1 LPSAQRQWSPP
12 ESARVSVTW
21 QDWRSSIYGEE
32 LLMKSSIRKWIR
44 MCVLGTTM
52 APFSAIAA
60 DPPRTDAVPSMS
72 MTADG
77 ATHIA
82 NVDLAVPTTLSPEAH
97 KAFLDY
103 FARGGDPIM
112 TGDITAMRKIFDE
125 QWAGPVQRKWQALL
139 PVNIEHR
146 MIAGVSTDIVT
157 STAGVAPGKADKV
170 LISLHGGGFF
180 IGNGGPQGRVEAIP
194 MAGYGKYRVIAVDY
208 RQGPEYHYPAATD
221 DVVAVYREL
230 LKTYKPEN
238 IGIYGSSAGGILTAQ
253 AVARFQKEN
262 LPAPGAIAIMAA
274 GATVPGRTD
283 SSMWALGFTGVAIKP
298 TPIPKEMFASY
309 FKPQDFTDPLAAPAN
324 APAILAKFPPSL
336 VLSSSRDA
344 LLGFALDTHARMLDA
359 GVDAQLYVRDGLG
372 HGYFTQMPEI
382 PETTA
387 AWRVTVQFFDKKLGH
402 AAK

>member
-1 LPSAQRQWSPP
+1 
-12 ESARVSVTW
+12 
-21 QDWRSSIYGEE
+21 
-32 LLMKSSIRKWIR
+32 
-44 MCVLGTTM
+44 
-52 APFSAIAA
+52 
-60 DPPRTDAVPSMS
+60 

-77 ATHIA
+77 TTHIA
-82 NVDLAVPTTLSPEAH
+82 TAALPVPSTLSPEAR

-103 FARGGDPIM
+103 VARGGDPILV
-112 TGDITAMRKIFDE
+112 GDITAMRKIFDE

-139 PVNIEHR
+139 PVNIEHKV
-146 MIAGVSTDIVT
+146 IAGVPTDIVT
-157 STAGVAPGKADKV
+157 PAGGISPANSDKV

-208 RQGPEYHYPAATD
+208 RQGPEHRYPAATD

-230 LKTYKPEN
+230 LKTYKPQN

-253 AVARFQKEN
+253 SVARFQKEN
-262 LPAPGAIAIMAA
+262 LPPPGAIAIMAA
-274 GATVPGRTD
+274 GATVPGRAD
-283 SSMWALGFTGVAIKP
+283 STMWALGFTGVAIKP
-298 TPIPKEMFASY
+298 TPPPKEMFAGY
-309 FKPQDFTDPLAAPAN
+309 FKPEDFADPLAAPAN

-336 VLSSSRDA
+336 VLSSSRDT

-372 HGYFTQMPEI
+372 HGYFTQVPDI

-387 AWRVTVQFFDKKLGH
+387 AWRVTVQFFDRKLGH
-402 AAK
+402 STKK